1 MNIRVMLADDQTL
14 VRQGICSLLELSSN
28 ITVVGQVNDGS
39 EVVEGIRQCQ
49 PDVLLLDIRMPK
61 MNGIDALRAMRK
73 ADLMVPCIILT
84 TFDDHQL
91 VLEGLQAGARGY
103 LLKDVS
109 LESLVNAI
117 ESVHGGDT
125 LVQPAVTERIL
136 RGLSSMA
143 QKDDNAGETEALSRK
158 ELEVLRMMAGGYS
171 NKEISLA
178 IHKSE
183 GTVKNQV
190 SSILAKLGVRDRTQ
204 AVLRA
209 INLGLLQ

>member
-1 MNIRVMLADDQTL
+1 MSIRVMLADDQTL
-14 VRQGICSLLELSSN
+14 VRQGICSLLELSED
-28 ITVVGQVNDGS
+28 IRIVAQVNDGS
-39 EVVEGIRQCQ
+39 EVLEGVLACD
-49 PDVLLLDIRMPK
+49 PDVLLLDIRMPR
-61 MNGIDALRAMRK
+61 MNGIDALRSLRAAGR
-73 ADLMVPCIILT
+73 MVPCIILT

-109 LESLVNAI
+109 LESLVEA
-117 ESVHGGDT
+117 VRTVYAGGT
-125 LVQPAVTERIL
+125 LVQPALTERII
-136 RGLSSMA
+136 RGLATMEAPALEGTS
-143 QKDDNAGETEALSRK
+143 TEVLSAK

-178 IHKSE
+178 TFKSE

-209 INLGLLQ
+209 INLGLL

>member
-1 MNIRVMLADDQTL
+1 MSIRVMLADDQTL
-14 VRQGICSLLELSSN
+14 VRQGICSLLELSQK
-28 ITVVGQVNDGS
+28 IEVVGQVTDGS
-39 EVVEGIRQCQ
+39 EVLDGIRQCR

-61 MNGIDALRAMRK
+61 MNGIDALRAMRA

-109 LESLVNAI
+109 LESLVSAI
-117 ESVHGGDT
+117 KAVYGGNT
-125 LVQPAVTERIL
+125 LVQPAVTERVL
-136 RGLSSMA
+136 RGLATMA
-143 QKDDNAGETEALSRK
+143 QETDSVGEVETLSKK

-171 NKEISLA
+171 NKEISIA
-178 IHKSE
+178 IFKSE

-190 SSILAKLGVRDRTQ
+190 SSVLAKLGVRDRTQ

-209 INLGLLQ
+209 INLGLL

>member
-1 MNIRVMLADDQTL
+1 MSIRVMLADDQTL
-14 VRQGICSLLELSSN
+14 VRQGICSLLELSQK
-28 ITVVGQVNDGS
+28 IEVVGQVTDGS
-39 EVVEGIRQCQ
+39 EVLDGIRQCR

-61 MNGIDALRAMRK
+61 MNGIDALRAMRA

-109 LESLVNAI
+109 LESLVSAI
-117 ESVHGGDT
+117 KAVYGGNT
-125 LVQPAVTERIL
+125 LVQPAVTERVL
-136 RGLSSMA
+136 RGLATMA
-143 QKDDNAGETEALSRK
+143 QETDSVGEVETLSKK

-171 NKEISLA
+171 NNEISIA
-178 IHKSE
+178 IFKSE

-190 SSILAKLGVRDRTQ
+190 SSVLAKLGVRDRTQ

-209 INLGLLQ
+209 INLGML

>member
-1 MNIRVMLADDQTL
+1 MSIRVMLADDQTL
-14 VRQGICSLLELSSN
+14 VRQGICSLLELSQK
-28 ITVVGQVNDGS
+28 IEVVGQVSDGS
-39 EVVEGIRQCQ
+39 EVVEGVRACR
-49 PDVLLLDIRMPK
+49 PDVLLLDIRMPR
-61 MNGIDALRAMRK
+61 MNGIEALRALRA

-117 ESVHGGDT
+117 EAVHGGNM

-136 RGLSSMA
+136 RGLATMA
-143 QKDDNAGETEALSRK
+143 QESTDTGEVDALSRK

-171 NKEISLA
+171 NKEISIA
-178 IHKSE
+178 IFKSE

-209 INLGLLQ
+209 INLGLL

>member
-1 MNIRVMLADDQTL
+1 MSIRVMLADDQTL
-14 VRQGICSLLELSSN
+14 VRQGICSLLELSQK
-28 ITVVGQVNDGS
+28 IEVVGQVNDGS
-39 EVVEGIRQCQ
+39 EVLDGIRQCW

-61 MNGIDALRAMRK
+61 MNGIDALRAMRA

-109 LESLVNAI
+109 LESLVSAI
-117 ESVHGGDT
+117 EAVYGGNT
-125 LVQPAVTERIL
+125 LVQPAVTERVL
-136 RGLSSMA
+136 RGLATMA
-143 QKDDNAGETEALSRK
+143 QETDSVGEVETLSKK

-171 NKEISLA
+171 NKEISIA
-178 IHKSE
+178 IFKSE

-190 SSILAKLGVRDRTQ
+190 SSVLAKLGVRDRTQ

-209 INLGLLQ
+209 INLGLL

>member
-1 MNIRVMLADDQTL
+1 MSIRVMLADDQTL
-14 VRQGICSLLELSSN
+14 VRQGICSLLELSQK
-28 ITVVGQVNDGS
+28 IEVVGQVNDGS
-39 EVVEGIRQCQ
+39 EVLDGIRQCW

-61 MNGIDALRAMRK
+61 MNGIDALRAMRA
-73 ADLMVPCIILT
+73 ADLTVPCIILT

-109 LESLVNAI
+109 LESLVSAI
-117 ESVHGGDT
+117 EAVYGGNT
-125 LVQPAVTERIL
+125 LVQPAVTERVL
-136 RGLSSMA
+136 RGLATMA
-143 QKDDNAGETEALSRK
+143 QETDSVSEVETLSKK

-171 NKEISLA
+171 NKEISIA
-178 IHKSE
+178 IFKSE

-190 SSILAKLGVRDRTQ
+190 SSVLAKLGVRDRTQ

-209 INLGLLQ
+209 INLGLL

>member
-1 MNIRVMLADDQTL
+1 MSIRVMLADDQTL
-14 VRQGICSLLELSSN
+14 VRQGICSLLELSQK
-28 ITVVGQVNDGS
+28 IEVVGQVSDGS
-39 EVVEGIRQCQ
+39 EVVEGVRACR

-61 MNGIDALRAMRK
+61 MNGIEALRALRA

-109 LESLVNAI
+109 LESLVSAI
-117 ESVHGGDT
+117 EAVHGGNT

-136 RGLSSMA
+136 RGLTTMA
-143 QKDDNAGETEALSRK
+143 QESTDSGEVEALSKK

-171 NKEISLA
+171 NKEISIA
-178 IHKSE
+178 IFKSE

-209 INLGLLQ
+209 INLGLL

>member
-1 MNIRVMLADDQTL
+1 MSIRVMLADDQTL
-14 VRQGICSLLELSSN
+14 VRQGICSLLELSQK
-28 ITVVGQVNDGS
+28 IEVVGQVTDGS
-39 EVVEGIRQCQ
+39 EVLDGIRQCR

-61 MNGIDALRAMRK
+61 MNGIDALRAMRA

-109 LESLVNAI
+109 LESLVSAI
-117 ESVHGGDT
+117 EAVYGGNT
-125 LVQPAVTERIL
+125 LVQPAVTERVL
-136 RGLSSMA
+136 RGLATMA
-143 QKDDNAGETEALSRK
+143 QETDSVGEVETLSKK

-171 NKEISLA
+171 NNEISIA
-178 IHKSE
+178 IFKSE

-190 SSILAKLGVRDRTQ
+190 SSVLAKLGVRDRTQ

-209 INLGLLQ
+209 INLGLL

>member
-1 MNIRVMLADDQTL
+1 MSIRVMLADDQTL
-14 VRQGICSLLELSSN
+14 VRQGICSLLELSQK
-28 ITVVGQVNDGS
+28 IEVVGQVNDGS
-39 EVVEGIRQCQ
+39 EVLDGIRQCW

-61 MNGIDALRAMRK
+61 MNGIDALRAMRA

-109 LESLVNAI
+109 LESLVSAI
-117 ESVHGGDT
+117 EAVYGGNT
-125 LVQPAVTERIL
+125 LVQPAVTERVL
-136 RGLSSMA
+136 RGLATMA
-143 QKDDNAGETEALSRK
+143 QETDSVGEVETLSKK

-171 NKEISLA
+171 NKEISIA
-178 IHKSE
+178 IFKSE

-190 SSILAKLGVRDRTQ
+190 SSVLAKLGVHDRTQ

-209 INLGLLQ
+209 INLGLL

>member
-1 MNIRVMLADDQTL
+1 MSIRVMLADDQTL
-14 VRQGICSLLELSSN
+14 VRQGICSLLELSQK
-28 ITVVGQVNDGS
+28 IEVVGQVSDGS
-39 EVVEGIRQCQ
+39 EVVEGVRACR

-61 MNGIDALRAMRK
+61 MNGIEALRALRA

-109 LESLVNAI
+109 LESLVSAI
-117 ESVHGGDT
+117 EAVHGGNM

-136 RGLSSMA
+136 RGLTTMA
-143 QKDDNAGETEALSRK
+143 QESTDSGEVEALSKK
-158 ELEVLRMMAGGYS
+158 ELEVLRMLAGGYS
-171 NKEISLA
+171 NKEISIA
-178 IHKSE
+178 IFKSE

-209 INLGLLQ
+209 INLGLL

>member
-14 VRQGICSLLELSSN
+14 VRQGICSLLELSPQ
-28 ITVVGQVNDGS
+28 IRVVAQVSDGS
-39 EVVEGIRQCQ
+39 EVLEGVRACQ
-49 PDVLLLDIRMPK
+49 PDVLLLDIRMPR
-61 MNGIDALRAMRK
+61 MNGIEALQALK
-73 ADLMVPCIILT
+73 AAGCGVPCIILT

-91 VLEGLQAGARGY
+91 VLQGLQAGARGY

-109 LESLVNAI
+109 LESLVAAI
-117 ESVHGGDT
+117 TTVHAGGT
-125 LVQPAVTERIL
+125 LVQPALTERII
-136 RGLSSMA
+136 RGLSGMDAAPPSA
-143 QKDDNAGETEALSRK
+143 PAAEPLSGK

-178 IHKSE
+178 VYKSE

-209 INLGLLQ
+209 INLGLL